1 MSYRTQVI
9 TVFGG
14 SGFIGRHLIR
24 RLAKS
29 GAVIRIATRT
39 PSKANFLKTAGAV
52 GQIIPFATDCSKDD
66 SVARALQGADV
77 AINLLG
83 VLYERG
89 SQSFQGVHVEAAGRI
104 ARLAAA
110 AGVGRLVHLSA
121 IGADAASTSAYGRS
135 KAAGEQA
142 VRDVFPAAT
151 ILRPSIVFGPE
162 DNFFNKFAA
171 MAQKAPVLPL
181 IGGGKTRFQ
190 PVYVGD
196 VAEAVVAALELDS
209 ARGRTFELGGPRVY
223 SFRELLELTQKD
235 IRRHRHLLTLPW
247 GTAERL
253 AGFLEKV
260 PVLAPALTRDQVE
273 MLKRDNVAAPGAPGF
288 KDLGITSLATC
299 EVILPTYL
307 SRFIVGGKYS
317 TLTNDTG
324 TNDTGTNG
332 TGTPGAAH

>member
-29 GAVIRIATRT
+29 GALIRIATRN
-39 PSKANFLKTAGAV
+39 PGKATFLKTAGAV
-52 GQIIPFATDCSKDD
+52 GQIVPFATDCTDD
-66 SVARALQGADV
+66 VSVARALQGADV

-89 SQSFQGVHVEAAGRI
+89 SQSFQGVHVDAASRI
-104 ARLAAA
+104 ARLAAS
-110 AGVGRLVHLSA
+110 AGVNRLIHVSA
-121 IGADAASTSAYGRS
+121 IGADASSPSVYARS

-142 VRDVFPAAT
+142 VLSAFPAAT

-171 MAQKAPVLPL
+171 MAQKAPALPL
-181 IGGGKTRFQ
+181 IGGGKTLFQ

-196 VAEAVVAALELDS
+196 LADAVVAALESDGS
-209 ARGRTFELGGPRVY
+209 RGKTYELGGPRVY
-223 SFRELLELTQKD
+223 TFRELLELTQKD
-235 IRRHRHLLTLPW
+235 IQRHRPLVTIPW
-247 GTAERL
+247 NFAESL
-253 AGFLEKV
+253 GGILEKV
-260 PVLAPALTRDQVE
+260 PLLAPALTRDQVAL
-273 MLKRDNVAAPGAPGF
+273 LKRDNVVSPTALGF
-288 KDLGITSLATC
+288 KDLGITELATC

-317 TLTNDTG
+317 GLTN
-324 TNDTGTNG
+324 NARSNN
-332 TGTPGAAH
+332 AH

>member
-29 GAVIRIATRT
+29 GAQIRIATRN
-39 PSKANFLKTAGAV
+39 PGKATFLKTAGAV
-52 GQIIPFATDCSKDD
+52 GQIVPFATDCTKDE
-66 SVARALQGADV
+66 SVARAVQGADV
-77 AINLLG
+77 VINLLG

-89 SQSFQGVHVEAAGRI
+89 SQSFQGVHVDAAARI

-110 AGVGRLVHLSA
+110 SGVNRLIQISA
-121 IGADAASTSAYGRS
+121 IGADANSPSSYARS

-142 VRDVFPAAT
+142 VLSAFPAAT

-171 MAQKAPVLPL
+171 MAQKAPALPL

-190 PVYVGD
+190 PVYVGNLAD
-196 VAEAVVAALELDS
+196 AVVAALANDGS
-209 ARGRTFELGGPRVY
+209 RGKTYELGGPRVY

-235 IRRHRHLLTLPW
+235 ILRHRPLVTIPW
-247 GTAERL
+247 NIAESL
-253 AGFLEKV
+253 AGLLEKI
-260 PVLAPALTRDQVE
+260 PVLAPALTRDQVA
-273 MLKRDNVAAPGAPGF
+273 LLRRDNVVSPDALGF
-288 KDLGITSLATC
+288 KDLGITELATC

-307 SRFIVGGKYS
+307 SRFIVGGKYNS
-317 TLTNDTG
+317 LTGN
-324 TNDTGTNG
+324 
-332 TGTPGAAH
+332 AH